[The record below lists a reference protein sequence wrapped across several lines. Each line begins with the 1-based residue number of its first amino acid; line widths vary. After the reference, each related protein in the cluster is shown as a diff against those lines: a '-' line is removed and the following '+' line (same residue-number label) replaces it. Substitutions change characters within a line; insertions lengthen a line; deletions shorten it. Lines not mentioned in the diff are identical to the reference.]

1 MFKKAQT
8 EKEYCIFYG
17 DLCERI
23 IKQEL
28 TLRGETTSR
37 KNLRFSSFRKNLLV
51 VCKSCFEQFFD
62 EEERNKAAA
71 DFEKSLKF

>member
-1 MFKKAQT
+1 M
-8 EKEYCIFYG
+8 
-17 DLCERI
+17 
-23 IKQEL
+23 
-28 TLRGETTSR
+28 
-37 KNLRFSSFRKNLLV
+37 RFSSFRKNLLV